1 MELSVIEI
9 PEDPC
14 PELLLWGLSRKNYR
28 GIRDFILSHLSNLGE
43 DATHYEQFVDTL
55 NDSGVPPLDGEDNW
69 TVFHVECIRSY
80 MIRHARGLEQKARL
94 ADTIEDALAAL
105 QIEGRYDDEDA
116 LSDTETPDSDAVER
130 WDNEA
135 VAARVLAELLGG
147 TEVKRDTQNGP
158 ASSGMHDYDISLA
171 NGRLI
176 ALEITQEADV
186 ASRRQADYVQK
197 HPLEIAGLGHNWSVE
212 VNHRSDLTPVYE
224 CLSDI
229 LMRLEELDIPYV
241 NSFDSEHKVPF
252 LRMLRRL
259 GIVSAHRSEVS
270 LGAASDVHIVPN
282 LGSGWCSQS
291 DEMTRIANSA
301 LCRKAEK
308 LRKTDADERHLWIWI
323 DFTRGIFD
331 IPTMRDADELPSTS
345 PDVSPGS
352 PGAGVDV
359 VWIAVAAGGYRAI
372 WKFDGQEWTVVEL
385 PERARQ
391 IIEDAIQRSRPK
403 CA

>member
-1 MELSVIEI
+1 MIEI

-14 PELLLWGLSRKNYR
+14 PELLLWGLSRENYKP
-28 GIRDFILSHLSNLGE
+28 IRHFLIGHPHNSGE
-43 DATHYEQFVDTL
+43 DAEQYELFVDVL
-55 NDSGVPPLDGEDNW
+55 NNSGVPPLEGEENW
-69 TVFHVECIRSY
+69 TVFHMESIRSY
-80 MIRHARGLEQKARL
+80 MVRHARGLEQKARL
-94 ADTIEDALAAL
+94 AETIEDARVAL
-105 QIEGRYDDEDA
+105 QIEGRYDDEDPP
-116 LSDTETPDSDAVER
+116 SDTLTPDSDAVER

-147 TEVKRDTQNGP
+147 TEVKRDIQSGP
-158 ASSGMHDYDISLA
+158 ASSGMHDYDISVP

-212 VNHRSDLTPVYE
+212 VNHRSDLSPVYE
-224 CLSDI
+224 CLSEI
-229 LMRLEELDIPYV
+229 LMRLEELDIPYL

-252 LRMLRRL
+252 LRKLRGL
-259 GIVSAHRSEVS
+259 GIVSAHRNDVS
-270 LGAASDVHIVPN
+270 FGAAGEVHIVPN
-282 LGSGWCSQS
+282 LGSGWCSHS

-308 LRKTDADERHLWIWI
+308 LRKADVDERHLWIWV

-331 IPTMRDADELPSTS
+331 IPAMRRVRELPSAV
-345 PDVSPGS
+345 PDVSSGS

-372 WKFDGQEWTVVEL
+372 WKSDGQEWSVVEL
-385 PERARQ
+385 PEQVQQ
-391 IIEDAIQRSRPK
+391 IIEDAIQRSRPR